1 MEKQD
6 IPKTLGQAIDAI
18 IEALKSLDDTS
29 QATAIRAACDHLKI
43 KPPETI
49 AMGHARPGGTPPPE
63 GASGTPTRSAD
74 IRALKQEKQP
84 STANE
89 MAALVAFY
97 LSELVPEAER
107 KTQVQ
112 QEDMVKYF
120 KEAKYPLPKQPRFL
134 LTNAKNSGYFDFLGD
149 GKFRLNAV
157 GYNLVAHNLPREK
170 PSGAPAP
177 QRKRRKGSSVQG
189 RKKSK
194 K

>member
-6 IPKTLGQAIDAI
+6 TPKTLGQAIDAI
-18 IEALKSLDDTS
+18 VEALESLDNTS
-29 QATAIRAACDHLKI
+29 QVTAIRAACDYLKI
-43 KPPETI
+43 RPPETI
-49 AMGHARPGGTPPPE
+49 GIGQAPPGGTPPPE
-63 GASGTPTRSAD
+63 GARLTSAIPTD
-74 IRALKQEKQP
+74 IRILKQEKQP

-107 KTQVQ
+107 KAQVQ

-120 KEAKYPLPKQPRFL
+120 KQAVYPLPKQPRFL
-134 LTNAKNSGYFDFLGD
+134 LTNAKNSGYFDFLGE
-149 GKFRLNAV
+149 GKYRLNAV
-157 GYNLVAHNLPREK
+157 GYNLVAHNLPRAR
-170 PSGAPAP
+170 SGETPTP
-177 QRKRRKGSSVQG
+177 RIKRRKGSPAQG